1 MRGPLGYGLWGRL
14 GGLVGRRTSATHRP
28 EQLMKSAV
36 LEQEKVNEVLA
47 KQDARY
53 DSMSEEERERYYL
66 KPSLMTR
73 IKKACRGQ

>member
-14 GGLVGRRTSATHRP
+14 GGLVGRRTSATPRP
-28 EQLMKSAV
+28 EQRMKGAA

-66 KPSLMTR
+66 KPSLTTR

>member
-1 MRGPLGYGLWGRL
+1 M
-14 GGLVGRRTSATHRP
+14 GGMVGRGTRATPRA
-28 EQLMKSAV
+28 EQQLKSAA

-66 KPSLMTR
+66 KPSLITK
-73 IKKACRGQ
+73 IKKALRGQ

>member
-1 MRGPLGYGLWGRL
+1 
-14 GGLVGRRTSATHRP
+14 
-28 EQLMKSAV
+28 MKGAA

>member
-1 MRGPLGYGLWGRL
+1 
-14 GGLVGRRTSATHRP
+14 
-28 EQLMKSAV
+28 MKSAV

-66 KPSLMTR
+66 KPRLMTR

>member
-14 GGLVGRRTSATHRP
+14 GGLVGRRTSATPRP
-28 EQLMKSAV
+28 EQRMKSAA